1 MARRTI
7 SLVAYGCVAI
17 QPAPAP
23 LRQRTRRYIFSLRD
37 RLSFRLG
44 SLKKLDYRNHED
56 QATYNLGDYAIL
68 KASLLA
74 VKAVCP
80 SANIESVNW
89 MGLNS
94 SHASRDAILVC
105 GSGYFFLDKQF
116 KLPPRLKVD
125 TEFSEQHGLPVIVYG
140 AGVNLPDAAGAKGSF
155 VLPEDTLEVLRNLLM
170 RCSYISVRDEA
181 SRALLQHC
189 TDKEVHLIGDP
200 ALLLDSPDPGNRSM
214 SGSRPLIGLNLA
226 FHGVALNERLVEN
239 FPKYVKTL
247 KRIQSVTGCQ
257 FHYMVHYDAEVV
269 IAQMLG
275 DAGIDLRIV
284 RGEVDV
290 LLKGYSK
297 LNLHLG
303 GMLHSCILS
312 ASTGTPCIGL
322 AYDIKHTGFF
332 EIMRLPQYCL
342 PTEPWSEDLVVQTVL
357 DALSNEQALRKKIV
371 ESRDGCRNKA
381 LVFLDHALRSLSND
395 DQRNSAP

>member
-1 MARRTI
+1 MSPHGV
-7 SLVAYGCVAI
+7 SLIAYGCVAAV
-17 QPAPAP
+17 PPHAPY
-23 LRQRTRRYIFSLRD
+23 RQRLRRAVYSLRD
-37 RLSFRLG
+37 RWAFRFG
-44 SLKKLDYRNHED
+44 SLERLDYRNHED

-68 KASLLA
+68 KSSLLA
-74 VKAVCP
+74 IKAVCP
-80 SANIESVNW
+80 SANVESVNW

-116 KLPPRLKVD
+116 KLPQRLKVD
-125 TEFSEQHGLPVIVYG
+125 TDFSEQHGLPVIVYG
-140 AGVNLPDAAGAKGSF
+140 AGVNLLDAAGVKGSF
-155 VLPEDTLEVLRNLLM
+155 VLPADTLAVLRNLLK
-170 RCSYISVRDEA
+170 RCTHISVRDEA
-181 SRALLQHC
+181 SRALLQNC

-200 ALLLDSPDPGNRSM
+200 ALLLDSPDSGNHIM
-214 SGSRPLIGLNLA
+214 SGSCPLIGLNLA
-226 FHGVALNERLVEN
+226 FHGVALNERLVAN

-247 KRIQSVTGCQ
+247 KRIQGITGCQ
-257 FHYMVHYDAEVV
+257 FQYMVHYDAEVV

-275 DAGIDLRIV
+275 DAGIDMRIV

-312 ASTGTPCIGL
+312 ASTGTPCVGL
-322 AYDIKHTGFF
+322 AYDIKHAGFF
-332 EIMRLPQYCL
+332 DVMGLPQYCL

-357 DALSNEQALRKKIV
+357 DALSIEQALRKKII
-371 ESRDGCRNKA
+371 ENRDACRNKA